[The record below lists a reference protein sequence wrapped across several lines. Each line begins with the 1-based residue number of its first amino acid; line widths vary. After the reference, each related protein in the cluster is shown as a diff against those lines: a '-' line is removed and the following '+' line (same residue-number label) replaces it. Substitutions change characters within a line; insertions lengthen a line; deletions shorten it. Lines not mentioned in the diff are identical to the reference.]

1 MSIANFIKYN
11 NDTTSKK
18 ITHVLLI
25 NQNSM
30 GNRKLFLSFKLKI
43 IQDCYNFD

>member
-1 MSIANFIKYN
+1 MKYN

-18 ITHVLLI
+18 IIPVLLI

-30 GNRKLFLSFKLKI
+30 GNRKMFLLSFKLKI